1 MTQRNLSKADRTALR
16 DAVALLQEA
25 TGADAIIIGVTRYR
39 RRETETIV
47 VPHGNAHACRGLVE
61 YAYGQLCEDEFLEED
76 EVDNDGDESESE

>member
-1 MTQRNLSKADRTALR
+1 MTRRNLSKADRTALR

-47 VPHGNAHACRGLVE
+47 VPHGNAHACRGLIE
-61 YAYGQLCEDEFLEED
+61 YAYGQLCEDEFLEEED
-76 EVDNDGDESESE
+76 EADNDGDDESE